1 MRIIKSLCILLL
13 VGLLLTGC
21 LKKDSMDDIDII
33 VTTYP
38 IKYLVENIYGFN
50 SKVSSIYPTD
60 VDTDTYSLSKKQIK
74 KYSSNDVFVYNGLT
88 DEKTYAASLLNS
100 NEYIKIIDVSKGI
113 TFKYN
118 EEELWLSPS
127 NYLMLAQNIKESL
140 LGYTNATILK
150 QEIEKYY
157 DELKLNIS
165 MIDANLK
172 VIAEN
177 SNNTTIIVGNDLFK
191 FLEKYGFKVLS
202 VEERE
207 NQKSDFQEAKNLI
220 TNKSNSYV
228 FVLEKN
234 ANDENILKLKNAGAN
249 VITIKSLKNLT
260 SDEEKNDYDYQQ
272 YMNTFI
278 DDLKMEVYN

>member
-21 LKKDSMDDIDII
+21 LKKDSMDDADII

-88 DEKTYAASLLNS
+88 DEKTYAASLLNN

>member
-50 SKVSSIYPTD
+50 SKVSSTYPTD

-88 DEKTYAASLLNS
+88 DEKTYAASLLNN

>member
-88 DEKTYAASLLNS
+88 DEKTYAASLLNN

-228 FVLEKN
+228 FVLEKT

>member
-88 DEKTYAASLLNS
+88 DEKTYAASLLNN

-150 QEIEKYY
+150 QEIEKSY

-172 VIAEN
+172 VVAEN

>member
-88 DEKTYAASLLNS
+88 DEKTYAASLLNN

-157 DELKLNIS
+157 NELKLNIS

-228 FVLEKN
+228 FVLEKT

>member
-88 DEKTYAASLLNS
+88 DEKTYAASLLNN

-234 ANDENILKLKNAGAN
+234 TNDENILKLKNAGAN

>member
-88 DEKTYAASLLNS
+88 DEKTYAASLLNN

-249 VITIKSLKNLT
+249 VLTIKSLKNLT

>member
-88 DEKTYAASLLNS
+88 DEKTYAASLLNN

>member
-88 DEKTYAASLLNS
+88 DEKTYAASLLNN

-150 QEIEKYY
+150 QEIEKSY

>member
-88 DEKTYAASLLNS
+88 DEKTYAASLLNN

-150 QEIEKYY
+150 QEIEKSY

-202 VEERE
+202 VEEGE